1 MPKEE
6 MVKIRPDEF
15 RPNQLVE
22 IEVEGKHSKR
32 RYHSRI
38 EEVRESFLVLAMPIH
53 QRSIVNLRP
62 GTSIVVN
69 FLRDGVNYAF
79 EAAILE
85 RTTEPLPLIVIS
97 RPEMAVKRQRRSWV
111 RVPVCLDFHY
121 ARPPRKPYQEP
132 DYREAQTL
140 DLSAGGLRFNSQ
152 QKFRHGEELR
162 LRLNLPS
169 GLLELKAKVVRVDE
183 TFNSE
188 RRCYQVGL
196 EFIDIKERQRDRIMR
211 FAFEQQRQLIKKG
224 LL

>member
-22 IEVEGKHSKR
+22 IEVDGENSKE

-38 EEVRESFLVLAMPIH
+38 EEVRESALVLAMPIR

-69 FLRDGVNYAF
+69 FLREWVNHAF
-79 EAAILE
+79 EATILE
-85 RTTEPLPLIVIS
+85 RTAEPLPLIVIS
-97 RPEMAVKRQRRSWV
+97 RPEVAARRQRRSWV
-111 RVPVCLDFHY
+111 RVPVCLELRY
-121 ARPPRKPYQEP
+121 ARPPQRPDQEP
-132 DYREAQTL
+132 DYQEAQTI
-140 DLSAGGLRFNSQ
+140 DLSAGGLMFNSQ
-152 QKFRHGEELR
+152 QKFRHGEELK
-162 LRLNLPS
+162 LRLNLP
-169 GLLELKAKVVRVDE
+169 GGGLELRARVVRAE
-183 TFNSE
+183 EASSPE

-196 EFIDIKERQRDRIMR
+196 EFIDIRERQRDRIMR
-211 FAFEQQRQLIKKG
+211 FAFEQQRKLIKKG